1 MRGAMCD
8 SSFIGTKNAET
19 QGVTTPFMKPRLFF
33 MNTLTKCRAITLVR
47 PNEQRATLT
56 LFPLM
61 PLVQHQRVSEIG
73 LSKVMQSE
81 LYDFGHKIS

>member
-19 QGVTTPFMKPRLFF
+19 QGVTTPDSFL